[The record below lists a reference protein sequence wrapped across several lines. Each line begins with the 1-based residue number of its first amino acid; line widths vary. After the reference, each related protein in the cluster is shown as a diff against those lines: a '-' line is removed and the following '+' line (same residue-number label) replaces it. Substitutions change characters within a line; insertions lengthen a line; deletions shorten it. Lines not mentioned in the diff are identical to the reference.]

1 MQVKKTPK
9 WLLLLISCLMISF
22 FFHST
27 SLGAYAEEKQE
38 YSSNGSLTLYGEYK
52 FEEEATGTKDTQET
66 KKLPGTTGGGNVYI
80 DRGGSTSSLPD
91 TIPKLGDTS
100 YVKAKIFGTL
110 IFGMIGW
117 MIIKQRKQGVQ
128 A

>member
-9 WLLLLISCLMISF
+9 WLLLSCLMVSF
-22 FFHST
+22 FLHST

-38 YSSNGSLTLYGEYK
+38 YGSNGSLTLYGEYK
-52 FEEEATGTKDTQET
+52 FEEEATDTKD
-66 KKLPGTTGGGNVYI
+66 KKELPGTTGGGNEYV

-117 MIIKQRKQGVQ
+117 MIVKERKKGAQT
-128 A
+128 

>member
-38 YSSNGSLTLYGEYK
+38 YSSNGSVTLYG
-52 FEEEATGTKDTQET
+52 
-66 KKLPGTTGGGNVYI
+66 
-80 DRGGSTSSLPD
+80 
-91 TIPKLGDTS
+91 
-100 YVKAKIFGTL
+100 
-110 IFGMIGW
+110 
-117 MIIKQRKQGVQ
+117 
-128 A
+128 

>member
-1 MQVKKTPK
+1 
-9 WLLLLISCLMISF
+9 
-22 FFHST
+22 
-27 SLGAYAEEKQE
+27 EEKQE
-38 YSSNGSLTLYGEYK
+38 YGSNGSLTLYGEYK
-52 FEEEATGTKDTQET
+52 FEEDATDTKD
-66 KKLPGTTGGGNVYI
+66 KKELPGTTGGGNEYV

-117 MIIKQRKQGVQ
+117 MIVKERKKGAQT
-128 A
+128 

>member
-38 YSSNGSLTLYGEYK
+38 YSSNGSVTLYGEYK
-52 FEEEATGTKDTQET
+52 FEEESANPKD
-66 KKLPGTTGGGNVYI
+66 KKELPGTFGNGNDYV
-80 DRGGSTSSLPD
+80 DRGASTSSLPD
-91 TIPKLGDTS
+91 TIPQLGDSS
-100 YVKAKIFGTL
+100 YVRAKIFGTL
-110 IFGMIGW
+110 ILGMIGC
-117 MIIKQRKQGVQ
+117 MIVKERKKGVQ

>member
-38 YSSNGSLTLYGEYK
+38 YSSNGSVTLYGEYK
-52 FEEEATGTKDTQET
+52 FEEESANPKD
-66 KKLPGTTGGGNVYI
+66 KKNYQRHLVMGTTM
-80 DRGGSTSSLPD
+80 
-91 TIPKLGDTS
+91 
-100 YVKAKIFGTL
+100 L
-110 IFGMIGW
+110 I
-117 MIIKQRKQGVQ
+117 VEQ
-128 A
+128 ARLLYPILFHN